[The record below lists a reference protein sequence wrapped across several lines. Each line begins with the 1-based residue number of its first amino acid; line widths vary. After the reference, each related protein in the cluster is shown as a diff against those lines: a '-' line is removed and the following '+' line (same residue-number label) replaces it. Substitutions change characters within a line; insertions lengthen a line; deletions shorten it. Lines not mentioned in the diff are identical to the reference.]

1 MKYSGH
7 NILWITYSEAK
18 PMEWTEQRIETLRK
32 LWGQGQT
39 ASQIA
44 AILGGITRNA
54 VIGKAHRLGLT
65 GRPSPIKRE
74 AGASPQPRR
83 RAAAAPARRLPGAGQ
98 PGSVHGQQ
106 LPHTHG
112 SSAVP
117 QQARVHTP
125 TAPAARETPVA
136 PPAAKPAPRASA
148 HVGSKTCSWPMG
160 DPKQPGF
167 HFCGEPAEIGKPY
180 CSQHCHVA
188 YHKKSEAA

>member
-1 MKYSGH
+1 
-7 NILWITYSEAK
+7 
-18 PMEWTEQRIETLRK
+18 MEWTEQRIEVLRK

-44 AILGGITRNA
+44 GILGGITRNA

-83 RAAAAPARRLPGAGQ
+83 RAAAPTARRMPGAGQ
-98 PGSVHGQQ
+98 PGQVHGQP
-106 LPHTHG
+106 LPQTHG
-112 SSAVP
+112 VSGTQHAP
-117 QQARVHTP
+117 MQRAETNQQIT
-125 TAPAARETPVA
+125 REA
-136 PPAAKPAPRASA
+136 PPAPPKQSSTRVAS

-160 DPKQPGF
+160 DPKLPGF
-167 HFCGEPAEIGKPY
+167 HFCGEPAEAGKPY
-180 CSQHCHVA
+180 CGHHCHVA

>member
-1 MKYSGH
+1 
-7 NILWITYSEAK
+7 
-18 PMEWTEQRIETLRK
+18 MEWTEQRIEILRK

-83 RAAAAPARRLPGAGQ
+83 RAAAPARRLSGLPGQ
-98 PGSVHGQQ
+98 QVHGQPLAQ
-106 LPHTHG
+106 PHGT
-112 SSAVP
+112 SAHQP
-117 QQARVHTP
+117 SHQPVHQS
-125 TAPAARETPVA
+125 APAQRAEAPMGARA
-136 PPAAKPAPRASA
+136 PAPAKPASSGRTAS
-148 HVGSKTCSWPMG
+148 HVGTKTCSWPMG

-167 HFCGEPAEIGKPY
+167 HFCGEPAEAGKPY
-180 CSQHCHVA
+180 CAHHCHVA

>member
-1 MKYSGH
+1 
-7 NILWITYSEAK
+7 
-18 PMEWTEQRIETLRK
+18 MEWTEQRIEVLRK

-83 RAAAAPARRLPGAGQ
+83 RVAAQTARRLPGAGQ
-98 PGSVHGQQ
+98 PGAVHGQP
-106 LPHTHG
+106 LPQTHG
-112 SSAVP
+112 VSAV
-117 QQARVHTP
+117 QHAP
-125 TAPAARETPVA
+125 TQRAEASQPLTREA
-136 PPAAKPAPRASA
+136 PPPPRQTSARTAS
-148 HVGSKTCSWPMG
+148 HVGSRTCSWPMG

-180 CSQHCHVA
+180 CAHHCHVA

>member
-1 MKYSGH
+1 
-7 NILWITYSEAK
+7 
-18 PMEWTEQRIETLRK
+18 MEWTEQRIEVLRK

-83 RAAAAPARRLPGAGQ
+83 RAAAPVARRMPGAGQ
-98 PGSVHGQQ
+98 PGQVHGQP
-106 LPHTHG
+106 LPQTHG
-112 SSAVP
+112 VSAAQHAPAQRAEASEHVHREAP
-117 QQARVHTP
+117 PPPRQNSARV
-125 TAPAARETPVA
+125 
-136 PPAAKPAPRASA
+136 AS
-148 HVGSKTCSWPMG
+148 HVGSRTCSWPMG

-167 HFCGEPAEIGKPY
+167 HFCGEPAEAGKPY
-180 CSQHCHVA
+180 CGHHCHVA

>member
-1 MKYSGH
+1 
-7 NILWITYSEAK
+7 
-18 PMEWTEQRIETLRK
+18 MEWTEQRIEVLRK

-83 RAAAAPARRLPGAGQ
+83 RTAAAPTRRLPGSGQ
-98 PGSVHGQQ
+98 PGGLHGQP
-106 LPHTHG
+106 LPQTHG
-112 SSAVP
+112 ASSVP
-117 QQARVHTP
+117 QQARMQTP
-125 TAPAARETPVA
+125 MTPAARETQMA
-136 PPAAKPAPRASA
+136 PAKPAAPRVSA
-148 HVGSKTCSWPMG
+148 HTGSKTCSWPMG
-160 DPKQPGF
+160 DPKQSGF
-167 HFCGEPAEIGKPY
+167 HFCGEPAEMGKPY
-180 CSQHCHVA
+180 CHQHCHVA

>member
-1 MKYSGH
+1 
-7 NILWITYSEAK
+7 
-18 PMEWTEQRIETLRK
+18 MEWTEQRIEILRK

-83 RAAAAPARRLPGAGQ
+83 RAAAAPTRRMPGAGQ
-98 PGSVHGQQ
+98 PGGLHGQP
-106 LPHTHG
+106 LPQPHA
-112 SSAVP
+112 SSVMP
-117 QQARVHTP
+117 QHARVQTP
-125 TAPAARETPVA
+125 NGPAARETPVA
-136 PPAAKPAPRASA
+136 PPVAKPAPRVSA
-148 HVGSKTCSWPMG
+148 QAGSKTCSWPMG

-167 HFCGEPAEIGKPY
+167 HFCGEPAELGKPY
-180 CSQHCHVA
+180 CHQHCHVA

>member
-1 MKYSGH
+1 
-7 NILWITYSEAK
+7 
-18 PMEWTEQRIETLRK
+18 MEWTEQRIDTLRK

-83 RAAAAPARRLPGAGQ
+83 RTAAPTARRLPGAGQ
-98 PGSVHGQQ
+98 PGLSHGQP
-106 LPHTHG
+106 LPQTHG
-112 SSAVP
+112 ISAT
-117 QQARVHTP
+117 QH
-125 TAPAARETPVA
+125 APMQRAEATEPAMREA
-136 PPAAKPAPRASA
+136 PPPPRQSSQRTAS
-148 HVGSKTCSWPMG
+148 HVGSRTCSWPMG

-167 HFCGEPAEIGKPY
+167 HFCGEPAEAGKPY
-180 CSQHCHVA
+180 CSHHCHVA